1 MNSLLSALERKLV
14 EAVHRDRDG
23 TVDRLR
29 ELVAVPSLTG
39 SEEDIQELIAARMAS
54 DGLEVQ
60 RLTPDPT
67 HVQADPDWPGSE
79 VTRSS
84 LPIVAGSLAG
94 GKPGPRLLLVGHV
107 DVVPVGDR
115 GSWATDPF
123 DPVVRDGLL
132 YGRGACDMKG
142 GLVAAWSAV
151 RALAATVPAR
161 DRSGEVVLLSV
172 PSEEDGGQGALA
184 AIRAGFTGDACVI
197 PEPTRLDIVTVQ
209 AGAITFRLTVPGR
222 AAHASVRREGVSALD
237 ALNVLLA
244 ALRQD
249 EEWRNSAETQP
260 QMRAL
265 GLPYPTIIGTV
276 AGGDWASTVMDRVVV
291 EGRYGVRAGQTASE
305 AESELRTV
313 IARAC
318 EADPWLREHPAVID
332 ITGGRFS
339 SGELPQDHGLP
350 TGLADAASGVL
361 GRRPSFIG
369 VPYGAD
375 MRLFLNEGAT
385 PTVCFGPGDIRVAH
399 AANEHVPL
407 DEVVACAE
415 VLAVWLGRQL
425 AAAVRAPA

>member
-1 MNSLLSALERKLV
+1 MNQQLDRIDRALV
-14 EAVHRDRDG
+14 QAVRADRDWII
-23 TVDRLR
+23 DRLR

-39 SEEDIQELIAARMAS
+39 SEEDIQELVAARMAS
-54 DGLEVQ
+54 DGLEV
-60 RLTPDPT
+60 RCLAPDPAE
-67 HVQADPDWPGSE
+67 VQADPDWPGSE
-79 VTRSS
+79 VDRSS

-94 GKPGPRLLLVGHV
+94 GNPGPRLLLEGHV
-107 DVVPVGDR
+107 DVVPVGDP

-123 DPVVRDGLL
+123 DPVIRDGLL

-142 GLVAAWSAV
+142 GLVSAWAAI
-151 RALAATVPAR
+151 RALAAAVPAS
-161 DRSGEVVLLSV
+161 DRAGEVVLLSV

-237 ALNVLLA
+237 ALNVMLT
-244 ALRQD
+244 ALRED
-249 EEWRNSAETQP
+249 EEGRNRAETQP

-305 AESELRTV
+305 AASELRTV

-318 EADPWLREHPAVID
+318 EADPWLREHPATVE

-339 SGELPQDHGLP
+339 SGQLAQDHMLPNGL
-350 TGLADAASGVL
+350 GDAASDVL
-361 GRRPSFIG
+361 GRPPAFIG

-407 DEVVACAE
+407 DEVVECAA
-415 VLAVWLGRQL
+415 VLAVWLRRQL
-425 AAAVRAPA
+425 AANVRAPA